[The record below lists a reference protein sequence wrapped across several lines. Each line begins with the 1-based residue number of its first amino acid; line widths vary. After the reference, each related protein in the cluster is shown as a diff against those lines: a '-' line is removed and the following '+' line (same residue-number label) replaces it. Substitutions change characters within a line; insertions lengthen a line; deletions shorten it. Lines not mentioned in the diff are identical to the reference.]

1 MKGGQTSKGLLF
13 AGDKI
18 AGASRSAARKPGPTK
33 SLSSCQSA
41 RLDTIGK
48 FQLP

>member
-1 MKGGQTSKGLLF
+1 MKGGQTSKGLPF

-18 AGASRSAARKPGPTK
+18 AGSSISAARKPGLTK
-33 SLSSCQSA
+33 SLSGCQSA

-48 FQLP
+48 FHLP